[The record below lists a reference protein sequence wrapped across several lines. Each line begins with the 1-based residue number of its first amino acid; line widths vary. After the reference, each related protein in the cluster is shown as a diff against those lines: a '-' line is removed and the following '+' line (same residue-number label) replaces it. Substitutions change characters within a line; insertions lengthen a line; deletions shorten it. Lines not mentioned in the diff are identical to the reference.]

1 MLQRF
6 NVIFEKDGDWWIG
19 SVIELPGALTQG
31 RTLEETRENLID
43 AIREVLLARR
53 ELAET
58 DLAGK
63 DESEIVREELEID
76 TNKLLQ
82 T

>member
-1 MLQRF
+1 MVQRF

-31 RTLEETRENLID
+31 RTIDEARENLID

-53 ELAET
+53 ELAEA
-58 DLAGK
+58 DVAGK
-63 DESEIVREELEID
+63 SEVVREELEID
-76 TNKLLQ
+76 TDKLLQ
-82 T
+82 A